1 MLGRHVFTADERF
14 QILKPVEDHEQSL
27 RPIPHQP
34 NLTEW
39 ILQIQFV
46 QQRDG
51 GYYLCQVC
59 YLTCMYR
66 LSFLFYRK
74 GHCNVQLNEHSLH
87 CSLPPFFFSVAF
99 VQETGLVFLAA
110 PLFFC
115 GTYSK
120 SQYFIM
126 DLSILLVSFFACF
139 HPFQTDEKGN
149 VKREQVVSF
158 LFHDC
163 LYGSL
168 RMVHPL

>member
-51 GYYLCQVC
+51 GFYLCQVC

-87 CSLPPFFFSVAF
+87 CSLPPFFFLSCF
-99 VQETGLVFLAA
+99 RFLLFQETGLVFLAA
-110 PLFFC
+110 PPFFC
-115 GTYSK
+115 TYSK

-126 DLSILLVSFFACF
+126 DLSILLVSFLLVFT
-139 HPFQTDEKGN
+139 PF
-149 VKREQVVSF
+149 R
-158 LFHDC
+158 
-163 LYGSL
+163 
-168 RMVHPL
+168 RMRRAT

>member
-110 PLFFC
+110 PLFFLER
-115 GTYSK
+115 
-120 SQYFIM
+120 IVRA
-126 DLSILLVSFFACF
+126 SISSWIY
-139 HPFQTDEKGN
+139 Q
-149 VKREQVVSF
+149 SYWF
-158 LFHDC
+158 LFC
-163 LYGSL
+163 LFS
-168 RMVHPL
+168 PLSDG